1 MLKAKCD
8 NHKKSAQA
16 YFFTTETNFNERSSV
31 FFRVMNIPSL
41 LKGNLHNEAKVR
53 VEFVN
58 CICQNIYL
66 NHRACGHSVTSQ
78 KHSPKISW
86 LPRW

>member
-41 LKGNLHNEAKVR
+41 LKGNLHKEAKVR
-53 VEFVN
+53 VEFVFAKTY
-58 CICQNIYL
+58 I
-66 NHRACGHSVTSQ
+66 
-78 KHSPKISW
+78 
-86 LPRW
+86 